1 VQFKIRNEK
10 FKIGANA
17 IKADEIDLSISDGRA
32 TSASFFISNFKF

>member
-17 IKADEIDLSISDGRA
+17 IKADEVVLSISDGRA